1 MNEIIIAVIIVA
13 GIGLIA
19 GIGLA
24 VASRLMSVPKDEKA
38 EDPETEKIEALI
50 ANRAEAKKAKDF
62 AAADAIRDELAAMG
76 ITIKDTRQGVQWFR
90 G

>member
-38 EDPETEKIEALI
+38 EELLAVLPGANCGALSLI
-50 ANRAEAKKAKDF
+50 H
-62 AAADAIRDELAAMG
+62 I
-76 ITIKDTRQGVQWFR
+76 
-90 G
+90 

>member
-38 EDPETEKIEALI
+38 EELLAVLPG
-50 ANRAEAKKAKDF
+50 ANCGACSFSGCA
-62 AAADAIRDELAAMG
+62 G
-76 ITIKDTRQGVQWFR
+76 
-90 G
+90 